1 MKKWMILLLAM
12 FMSLFI
18 GCSKEN
24 KNYEDEIKEVTSNY
38 KKDLVTVTKDDEEM
52 KVVDNLIESDEA
64 SRADAYKKMEEYI
77 EEKYKKYFS
86 KDAYDKYLLKCSP
99 NSIYRSYAKKT
110 ESTIE
115 FKEIEFTNI
124 SEPKD
129 GFVSVS
135 CKVTFD
141 IVDKDNKKDTITEN
155 SEMVFSNE
163 DGKWK
168 INSETIFL
176 KDYMSIEPF

>member
-1 MKKWMILLLAM
+1 MKKWIILLLAI

-24 KNYEDEIKEVTSNY
+24 KNYEDEIKELVLNY
-38 KKDLVTVTKDDEEM
+38 KKDMITVTKDDEEIE
-52 KVVDNLIESDEA
+52 VVDNLIVSGGE
-64 SRADAYKKMEEYI
+64 DAWTAMKKRKEYF
-77 EEKYKKYFS
+77 EKKYKKYFS
-86 KDAYDKYLLKCSP
+86 EDGYNKFANELQS
-99 NSIYRSYAKKT
+99 SVYRIYAKNT

-115 FKEIEFTNI
+115 FRDIEFTNI

-129 GFVSVS
+129 NFVSVS

-155 SEMVFSNE
+155 SEMVFINE
-163 DGKWK
+163 EDNWR
-168 INSETIFL
+168 INSDTIFFKEFMHHKL
-176 KDYMSIEPF
+176 F